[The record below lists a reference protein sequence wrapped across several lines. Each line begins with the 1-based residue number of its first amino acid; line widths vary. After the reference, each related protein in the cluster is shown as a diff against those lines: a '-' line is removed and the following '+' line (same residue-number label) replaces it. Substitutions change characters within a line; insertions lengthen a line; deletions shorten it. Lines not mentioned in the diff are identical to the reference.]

1 MGAEVVVVVVDAGAA
16 VGMAAVV
23 AAIGMAAAFMEVA
36 SARGAFFT
44 MVGIITVTDAD
55 MPFTGTLGGDGTGTL
70 GGDGITTVTTGR
82 PTIRVIVGAIR
93 RVGAIR
99 SSTAPGRCRLR
110 LP

>member
-1 MGAEVVVVVVDAGAA
+1 MGAGAEVVVDAG
-16 VGMAAVV
+16 

-55 MPFTGTLGGDGTGTL
+55 MPFTGTLGGDGITTV
-70 GGDGITTVTTGR
+70 ITRTTVTTGR

-110 LP
+110 LPGGGTTAGVSTG